1 MADIF
6 HAALRARQVELA
18 ARVSLADDLPAE
30 PRLIAGCDT
39 SSTRFDPERLV
50 YAAIVLLEWPSL
62 REVARAAEVQRA
74 PLPYI
79 PGFLGFREVPA
90 LAACWARLPARP
102 ELLFVDG
109 QGALHPRR
117 FGIACQAGVELGVPA
132 IGVAKSRLVGEVEG
146 GLCAEEGAER
156 PIAFRGEPLGALL
169 RTRRGANPLHVSPG
183 HRVSLPT
190 AVAWVRRTLRNGRRL
205 PEPTR
210 LAHEAAGELRRL
222 RLAQGA

>member
-1 MADIF
+1 MQ
-6 HAALRARQVELA
+6 ALRARQVELA
-18 ARVSLADDLPAE
+18 AQVRLTDDLAE
-30 PRLIAGCDT
+30 VPRLIAGADT

-50 YAAIVLLEWPSL
+50 YAAIVVLEWPSL
-62 REVARAAEVQRA
+62 REVARAVEVQAA

-90 LAACWARLPARP
+90 LAACWARLPERP

-109 QGALHPRR
+109 QGVLHPRR

-132 IGVAKSRLVGEVEG
+132 IGVAKSRLVGGVEG
-146 GLCAEEGAER
+146 ELGAGEGAEL
-156 PIAFRGEPLGALL
+156 PITHRGEALGALL

-190 AVAWVRRTLRNGRRL
+190 AIAWVRGALRGGRRL

-210 LAHEAAGELRRL
+210 LAHAAAGALRRL
-222 RLAQGA
+222 RLAAGR